1 MPKCRYETKIK
12 VELWYHYF
20 LSFFVSSAETG
31 RLVKSRCPNKVYVF
45 NRYPNLKFI
54 EKEGQSLV
62 QKVLSRQECQNLCLA
77 ETQIPCLSASFQTS
91 TSLCFLNEQT
101 KANQPWLAEP
111 DQDFDYMENVS
122 QFMYK

>member
-1 MPKCRYETKIK
+1 M
-12 VELWYHYF
+12 
-20 LSFFVSSAETG
+20 
-31 RLVKSRCPNKVYVF
+31 KSRCPNKVYVF

-122 QFMYK
+122 QSMYK